1 MSQGISYVAVALF
14 VDSKLENSIIEISEK
29 FYNEYDSW
37 WRLSPNIFP
46 PHISLW
52 LGYIPT
58 KNESALINEVQN
70 IASALDP
77 IQLELGELD
86 IVSNGKDYYI
96 KQNINR
102 TKQLVDLHYLFL
114 ERLNQYREGYIEP
127 KYLDKDKQNSMSSIM
142 IDNINKY
149 GTRFV
154 AELFEPHIS
163 ISYVDKMRASVD
175 DIKNQIPRLTAQQ
188 ESTKIIVFKQKQSG
202 KSINILAEI
211 CICS

>member
-1 MSQGISYVAVALF
+1 MSLEISYVAVALF
-14 VDSKLENSIIEISEK
+14 VDPELENAIIEISEK
-29 FYNEYDSW
+29 FYEKYGSW
-37 WRLSPNIFP
+37 WRLSPSIFP

-70 IASALDP
+70 IVQSLDP

-86 IVSNGKDYYI
+86 VISNGKDYYI

-102 TKQLVDLHYLFL
+102 TQQLVDLHYLFL

-127 KYLDKDKQNSMSSIM
+127 KYLDEEKQKSMSPLM
-142 IDNINKY
+142 LDNINKY

-163 ISYVDKMRASVD
+163 ISYVDKMQASED
-175 DIKNQIPRLTAQQ
+175 DLKMQIPRLTAQQ
-188 ESTKIIVFKQKQSG
+188 ESTKIIVFKQKESG

-211 CICS
+211 SIL

>member
-1 MSQGISYVAVALF
+1 MLQEISYVAVALF
-14 VDSKLENSIIEISEK
+14 LDSKLESSIIEISEK
-29 FYNEYDSW
+29 FYNKYNSW
-37 WRLSPNIFP
+37 WRLSPNKFP

-70 IASALDP
+70 IVQSLNP

-86 IVSNGKDYYI
+86 IVPNGKHYYI
-96 KQNINR
+96 KQNICR
-102 TKQLVDLHYLFL
+102 TKQLDDLHYLFL

-127 KYLDKDKQNSMSSIM
+127 KYLDADKQKSMSSLM

-163 ISYVDKMRASVD
+163 ISYIDRMQASIN
-175 DIKNQIPRLTAQQ
+175 DIREQIPRLIAQQ
-188 ESTKIIVFKQKQSG
+188 KSTKIIVFKQKESG
-202 KSINILAEI
+202 KSIDVLTEISIL
-211 CICS
+211 